1 MSYIFKTDCKAG
13 AGIKFKLTAYKK
25 DWESMSYY
33 FYEED
38 GDGERKTDTKK
49 LLNLDDCESRESREG
64 SQMQDCSITLKEYSE
79 NEIAEMGLTEKNQQ
93 TAACIFP
100 PNSWGIMRISMEI
113 ID

>member
-49 LLNLDDCESRESREG
+49 LLNLDDCKSVYGGLMEE
-64 SQMQDCSITLKEYSE
+64 CSITLKEYSE
-79 NEIAEMGLTEKNQQ
+79 NEIAELGLKEKNQQ
-93 TAACIFP
+93 TAAFIFP
-100 PNSWGIMRISMEI
+100 PGSYGLMRISMEI